1 MNNEKLSENFDLEE
15 FTRSDKAKELGIT
28 NEPGEKELAA
38 LRVLVGRTIQPLR
51 DKLGL
56 PIHVNSGY
64 RCPELNKAIGGVP
77 TSQHQKGEA
86 ADLSIDGKASDIL
99 ERRIS
104 VQPVK
109 KCGFPPAGN
118 AGHAVWPAS
127 GFSGVRISSGRLG
140 SAPSIPASP
149 LKRA

>member
-1 MNNEKLSENFDLEE
+1 MTNEKLSENFDLEE

-38 LRVLVGRTIQPLR
+38 LRELVSRTIQPLR
-51 DKLGL
+51 DKLGV

-64 RCPELNKAIGGVP
+64 RCPELNKAVGGVP

-99 ERRIS
+99 EALENNNIPFDQAILYRKQNFLHVS
-104 VQPVK
+104 LKLDGVQRSNVIIK
-109 KCGFPPAGN
+109 T
-118 AGHAVWPAS
+118 
-127 GFSGVRISSGRLG
+127 
-140 SAPSIPASP
+140 
-149 LKRA
+149 

>member
-38 LRVLVGRTIQPLR
+38 LRELVSRTIQPLR
-51 DKLGL
+51 DKLGV

-64 RCPELNKAIGGVP
+64 RCPELNKAVGGVP

-99 ERRIS
+99 EALENNNIPFDQAILYRKQNFLHVS
-104 VQPVK
+104 LKLDGVQRSNVIIK
-109 KCGFPPAGN
+109 T
-118 AGHAVWPAS
+118 
-127 GFSGVRISSGRLG
+127 
-140 SAPSIPASP
+140 
-149 LKRA
+149 

>member
-1 MNNEKLSENFDLEE
+1 MKNEKLSENFDLEE

-38 LRVLVGRTIQPLR
+38 LRVLVSRTLQPLR
-51 DKLGL
+51 DKIGK

-86 ADLSIDGKASDIL
+86 ADLSIDGKAADIL
-99 ERRIS
+99 EALENSNIPFDQAILYRKQNFLHVS
-104 VQPVK
+104 LKMDGVQRSNVIIK
-109 KCGFPPAGN
+109 M
-118 AGHAVWPAS
+118 
-127 GFSGVRISSGRLG
+127 
-140 SAPSIPASP
+140 
-149 LKRA
+149 

>member
-38 LRVLVGRTIQPLR
+38 LRELVSRTIQPLR
-51 DKLGL
+51 DKLGV

-64 RCPELNKAIGGVP
+64 RCPELNKAVGGVP

-99 ERRIS
+99 EALENNNIPFDQAILYRKQNFLHVS
-104 VQPVK
+104 LKLDGVQRSNVIIK
-109 KCGFPPAGN
+109 M
-118 AGHAVWPAS
+118 
-127 GFSGVRISSGRLG
+127 
-140 SAPSIPASP
+140 
-149 LKRA
+149 